1 MKKALMWGP
10 AALIFAVIFYFNRE
24 SGVLIGTSLIFILS
38 FITERDKIWAWIPAL
53 TISWLWVYAA
63 KDIYSSYN
71 VFKYSVYGVSIF
83 PIAAWPTLLMVM
95 YFLFLTRINGRNR
108 WRKWLKFSITYSIC
122 IILFEYLGYNFAGV
136 HLASGTVYAGWPIL
150 NIFHCPWWVQAA
162 YFLNGI
168 IFCGVIAFFSD
179 RKLTWN
185 YISEQVRQKF
195 STPAD

>member
-1 MKKALMWGP
+1 MKKVLTWGP

-24 SGVLIGTSLIFILS
+24 TGVLIGTSLIFILS

-71 VFKYSVYGVSIF
+71 VFKYSFYGVSLF
-83 PIAAWPTLLMVM
+83 PIAAWPTLLMLM
-95 YFLFLTRINGRNR
+95 YFLILVRINGRSR
-108 WRKWLKFSITYSIC
+108 WSRWLKFSIIYSIS

-150 NIFHCPWWVQAA
+150 NIFHTPWWVQTA
-162 YFLNGI
+162 YFSNGI
-168 IFCGVIAFFSD
+168 IFSGIIAFFSD
-179 RKLTWN
+179 RQLTWN
-185 YISEQVRQKF
+185 YISQRVREKF
-195 STPAD
+195 YTAAD